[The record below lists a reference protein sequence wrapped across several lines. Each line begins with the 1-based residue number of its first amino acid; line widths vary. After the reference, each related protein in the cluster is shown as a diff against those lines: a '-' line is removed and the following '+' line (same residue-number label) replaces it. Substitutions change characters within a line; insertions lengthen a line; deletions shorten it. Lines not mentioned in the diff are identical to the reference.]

1 MAPRQTPAPGR
12 TADSDQADILPW
24 WHPGVLVR
32 EAWNL
37 TFSAALGAGLGW
49 LAMELLALLMAALAG
64 GERTDWTPAT
74 LWPGALFGLFAG
86 TVTFLSYRMADRQ

>member
-12 TADSDQADILPW
+12 TADSDPADILPW

-37 TFSAALGAGLGW
+37 IFSVALGTGLGW
-49 LAMELLALLMAALAG
+49 LATELLALLVAAVAG
-64 GERTDWTPAT
+64 GERADWTGLT
-74 LWPGALFGLFAG
+74 LWPGGLFGLFTGA
-86 TVTFLSYRMADRQ
+86 VTFLSYRMADRQ

>member
-12 TADSDQADILPW
+12 TADSDPADILPW

-37 TFSAALGAGLGW
+37 IFSSALGAGLGW
-49 LAMELLALLMAALAG
+49 LVIELLALLVAALAG
-64 GERTDWTPAT
+64 GERTDWTAAT
-74 LWPGALFGLFAG
+74 FWPGAALGLFIAI
-86 TVTFLSYRMADRQ
+86 VTFLSYRMADRQ